1 MNFRLLIVGVLCLLT
16 ACKKGNDEA
25 AQAAAD
31 GRTYFSIAEYAK
43 DQWQNLKGEPWG
55 IKKTVYFDG
64 VVDSSVS
71 NVIEMDWSPVFKTFF
86 ETDISKE
93 KFRDKYDFSAFE
105 EKMTSTKNFVY
116 EAKDPKLYTRK
127 LMITADVFSDQI
139 TTIYIEAQ
147 KNDRMGTRDLKLFY
161 SRLDKITISE
171 VETSSTGKRKEMR
184 VEYQFL

>member
-1 MNFRLLIVGVLCLLT
+1 MNFRLLIVGVLCFLT
-16 ACKKGNDEA
+16 ACKQGEDEVV
-25 AQAAAD
+25 QTNAD
-31 GRTYFSIAEYAK
+31 DRMYFSVADYAR
-43 DQWQNLKGEPWG
+43 DQWENLKGEPWG
-55 IKKTVYFDG
+55 MKKTVYFNG
-64 VVDSSVS
+64 AVDSSIT

-86 ETDISKE
+86 ETDISKA
-93 KFRDKYDFSAFE
+93 KFIDQYDFSAFE

-116 EAKDPKLYTRK
+116 EAKDDKLYTRK
-127 LMITADVFSDQI
+127 LMITADAFSDQI
-139 TTIYIEAQ
+139 TTIYIEAH